1 MSFARNLPNKYRK
14 QLLDTA
20 TKTGLGA
27 LKTDS
32 KKVFHKPAETTGELI
47 GNKIADKTVEP
58 KPVPKKYF
66 TYVVY
71 IIPKE
76 TREEILD
83 ELGKVLQ
90 NLTPQGI

>member
-20 TKTGLGA
+20 TKTGLDA

-32 KKVFHKPAETTGELI
+32 KKVFHKPAETTGEFI
-47 GNKIADKTVEP
+47 GNKITDKTVEQNL
-58 KPVPKKYF
+58 VPNKYF

-76 TREEILD
+76 TREEIFD
-83 ELGKVLQ
+83 ELRKVLQ
-90 NLTPQGI
+90 NLIQQGI

>member
-20 TKTGLGA
+20 TKTGLDA
-27 LKTDS
+27 LKTEF

-58 KPVPKKYF
+58 KPVPNRYF

-83 ELGKVLQ
+83 ELRKVLQ